1 MTLLQPARSSQR
13 EGAWRAGW
21 AAEMAL
27 ESHHLNVSHRHRHL
41 RVGQRWRP
49 HSGSVRR
56 MRLPIKARP
65 TCQDAHSKEA
75 SYFTSIQAWGVW
87 DEHPRQGERTW
98 SRLGP
103 QHRSWSCPSLLAHDA
118 HHPHVCHFG
127 LLVGQI
133 QPRVSRVVRLS
144 MPIAQEA
151 AIKFR
156 TVNLLET
163 DR

>member
-1 MTLLQPARSSQR
+1 
-13 EGAWRAGW
+13 
-21 AAEMAL
+21 
-27 ESHHLNVSHRHRHL
+27 
-41 RVGQRWRP
+41 
-49 HSGSVRR
+49 
-56 MRLPIKARP
+56 
-65 TCQDAHSKEA
+65 
-75 SYFTSIQAWGVW
+75 
-87 DEHPRQGERTW
+87 
-98 SRLGP
+98 
-103 QHRSWSCPSLLAHDA
+103 LAHDA
-118 HHPHVCHFG
+118 HYSHVCHFG